1 MDAGE
6 GDSVMSQRSDKL
18 DSAGILLTVGE
29 AVATR
34 MPNLNGL
41 SLKDALEVMGNIRMN
56 VEYEGKGR
64 VASQFPKANEAI
76 HKGMICKLTL
86 KERG

>member
-1 MDAGE
+1 
-6 GDSVMSQRSDKL
+6 
-18 DSAGILLTVGE
+18 
-29 AVATR
+29 